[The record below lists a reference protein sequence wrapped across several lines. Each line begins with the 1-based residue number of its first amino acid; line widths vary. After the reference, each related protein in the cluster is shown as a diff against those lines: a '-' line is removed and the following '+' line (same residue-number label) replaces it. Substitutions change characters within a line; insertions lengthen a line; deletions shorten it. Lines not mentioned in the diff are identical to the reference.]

1 MKPYY
6 DDGNGIQIYH
16 GDCREILP
24 TLEPV
29 DLVLTD
35 PPYGID
41 LEQHQIRNRQG
52 LGLTHAGMRGDS
64 EPMDLRWLW
73 TMPCEVVA
81 FGAENF
87 PDQLPHRGR
96 WICWDKRCHER
107 ADYILGSPFE
117 LAWRNIHRG
126 YYKMIRVQHAGFI
139 NDDGPGRR
147 WHPTQKPVRLMVK
160 ILQLYPKAT
169 TIFDSFMGSGTTLVA
184 AKELHRKAIGCEIE
198 EKYCEIAANRLAQ
211 GVLPYGGVKA

>member
-1 MKPYY
+1 MIPYY

-35 PPYGID
+35 PPYNVQLKYVGFVDAMWID
-41 LEQHQIRNRQG
+41 AYRRFSREWWVLAMTLGAGRVVLTPGPSNLSFWACLEPAWIYCWRTSSNTPGGRAARR
-52 LGLTHAGMRGDS
+52 LGW
-64 EPMDLRWLW
+64 EPL
-73 TMPCEVVA
+73 VA
-81 FGAENF
+81 FAF
-87 PDQLPHRGR
+87 PLKPFATDVLDYAISAQRGTGGHPCPNPFGLFKVVIDR
-96 WICWDKRCHER
+96 WSTGT
-107 ADYILGSPFE
+107 ILDP
-117 LAWRNIHRG
+117 
-126 YYKMIRVQHAGFI
+126 
-139 NDDGPGRR
+139 
-147 WHPTQKPVRLMVK
+147 
-160 ILQLYPKAT
+160 
-169 TIFDSFMGSGTTLVA
+169 FMGIGTTLVA